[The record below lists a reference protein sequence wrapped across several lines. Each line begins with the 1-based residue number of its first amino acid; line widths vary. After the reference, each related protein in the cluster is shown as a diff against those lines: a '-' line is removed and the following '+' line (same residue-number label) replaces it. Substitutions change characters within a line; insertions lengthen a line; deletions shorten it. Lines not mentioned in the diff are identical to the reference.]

1 LGHSNKPNMRLNM
14 HYQNYA
20 LNNDEIYIETHGVAQ
35 LLPFMP
41 KGIIGIDYKTGL
53 VDIMLTKDKPTKMK
67 VGRYLMKL
75 GRTEAEAKEKS
86 EELAAIVQLVRG
98 AELRFATTE
107 EEIIRVYEDGPK
119 SCMSGSSAVAV
130 YAYLDT
136 AVAYAVVDD
145 KIVARSVVAEN
156 RKNNIPKTFVRAYG
170 DKNLLKTLLEDAGYR
185 EGALHG
191 CRLKK
196 IEDGLGNIR
205 MPFLDCGTPV
215 DVMDDHLYVNRCGEY
230 KSGIT
235 SGILITCTC
244 EICGESVVEEYSFYC
259 EEISMRLCE
268 ECYNEEM
275 VYVGSEYVHKS
286 SPNIVQLNCGDW
298 IYKDYAVYSEYE
310 GAWYDGED
318 CTYSEEDEDY
328 FLNDDVVEAYTC
340 EKYTSMCFIDNCTE
354 IEGTWVHNDFV
365 EEYKELIT

>member
-1 LGHSNKPNMRLNM
+1 MRLNM

-20 LNNDEIYIETHGVAQ
+20 LNNDEIYIETHGVAK
-35 LLPFMP
+35 LLPFIP

-53 VDIMLTKDKPTKMK
+53 VDVMLTKDKSTKMK

-107 EEIIRVYEDGPK
+107 EEIIRVYGDGPI

-156 RKNNIPKTFVRAYG
+156 RKNNVPKTFVKAYG
-170 DKNLLKTLLEDAGYR
+170 NKKLLTTLLEDAGYR
-185 EGALHG
+185 EGDLRG

-196 IEDGLGNIR
+196 IEDSFGNIK

-215 DVMDDHLYVNRCGEY
+215 DVMDDHLYVNSHGEY
-230 KSGIT
+230 ESDIT
-235 SGILITCTC
+235 SGILNGCNC
-244 EICGESVVEEYSFYC
+244 ENCNVSVRGECSFYC
-259 EEISMRLCE
+259 EERSMSLCE
-268 ECYNEEM
+268 ECYYEEM
-275 VYVGSEYVHKS
+275 VYVGSEYVHIS

-298 IYKDYAVYSEYE
+298 EYE
-310 GAWYDGED
+310 ED
-318 CTYSEEDEDY
+318 CTYSDEDEAY
-328 FLNDDVVEAYTC
+328 FLHDDVVEAYTY
-340 EKYTSMCFIDNCTE
+340 ENYTRMCFIGNCTE
-354 IEGTWVHNDFV
+354 IEGTWVHDNFV